1 MDDPLPSQLLLQFGL
16 ILLNAFFACTEIA
29 VISLNDAKLKRDAE
43 AGNKKAQLLV
53 RLTGQP
59 AQFLATIQVGI
70 TFAGFLGSAFAAD
83 NFSELL
89 TKWLVDVGVKLPVA
103 TLDTISVIVITVV
116 LSFFTLVLGELVP
129 KRIAMK
135 KAEPIAKAVAGII
148 YFLSK
153 AAAPAVWLLTVSTNG
168 ILRLLRMNPNA
179 EEDNVTEEEIRIMVD
194 LGEEKGAIAP
204 EEGEM
209 IDNVLELANKSA
221 VEIMTHRTD
230 MTVLWMEDPDEI
242 WEDTI
247 CSSGYSRFPVC
258 GESMD
263 DIVGLLHVR
272 DFFCGARNGKPRD
285 RKEMLNTTLFV
296 PETVSA
302 DVLFREMKKRRSHMA
317 VVVDEYGGTSG
328 VITLEDLLE
337 QIVGDIEDEHDT
349 EEPDI
354 QTLGEKHW
362 RVRGTIS
369 VEQFAEEMGVA
380 FPEGEYETLG
390 GLIYAQ
396 MNSIPDDGAQ
406 PELELAGL
414 HLKVDEIADHRI
426 EWVDVTVIEKPE
438 EEGEEKGTE

>member
-59 AQFLATIQVGI
+59 ARFLATIQVGI

-83 NFSELL
+83 NFSDRL
-89 TKWLVDVGVKLPVA
+89 TKWLVEIGVTLPTA

-135 KAEPIAKAVAGII
+135 KAEPIAKAVGGII

-153 AAAPAVWLLTVSTNG
+153 VAAPAVWLLTVSTNG

-247 CSSGYSRFPVC
+247 CASGYSRFPVC

-263 DIVGLLHVR
+263 DIVGVLHVR

-285 RKEMLNTTLFV
+285 RHEMLNTALFV

-396 MNSIPDDGAQ
+396 MNSIPDDGSQ
-406 PELELAGL
+406 PELDLAGL

-426 EWVDVTVIEKPE
+426 EWVDVTVIEQQE
-438 EEGEEKGTE
+438 EEDGEKGTE